1 MNKLVLL
8 AAILLTLVSG
18 RSADAASLYDFAFFE
33 ATVANSNFAIS
44 AYGTF
49 AADSGGFIVSASG
62 LIDGSPITG
71 FTPGSYVEF
80 FNSGG
85 LQAWNIDFTTST
97 GSVMFLKG
105 QDINAIA
112 YNADGVQT
120 GEAFGLFT
128 VIAVSPAPLPASAPL
143 FGLALIVLAAFGFAS
158 KRSKREPCSSASI
171 VGSRGSVPELTPSA
185 GI

>member
-1 MNKLVLL
+1 VNKLALL
-8 AAILLTLVSG
+8 AAVLLTFIFG
-18 RSADAASLYDFAFFE
+18 RPTDAASLYDFAFFE

-71 FTPGSYVEF
+71 FTPGNYVEF

-85 LQAWNIDFTTST
+85 LQAWNIDFTTLT

-120 GEAFGLFT
+120 FETFGFFS
-128 VIAVSPAPLPASAPL
+128 VIAVSPTPLPASAPL
-143 FGLALIVLAAFGFAS
+143 FGMALLILAVFGFAS
-158 KRSKREPCSSASI
+158 KRLKREPHSPAI
-171 VGSRGSVPELTPSA
+171 VVG
-185 GI
+185 